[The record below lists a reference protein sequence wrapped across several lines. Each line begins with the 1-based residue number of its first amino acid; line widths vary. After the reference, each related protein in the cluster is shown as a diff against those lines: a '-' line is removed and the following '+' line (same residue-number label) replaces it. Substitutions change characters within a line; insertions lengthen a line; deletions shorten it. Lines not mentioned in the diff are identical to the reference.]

1 MEGRYHALIALCV
14 TTSRSEV
21 CSGEAGSRKQEAE
34 ENRGNPTPH
43 SYDHRFQ
50 AFVGSGVEVHPERGN
65 EGECYRIRL
74 IVADSAN
81 QLRPQA
87 SFRVSFGS
95 GLNLS

>member
-50 AFVGSGVEVHPERGN
+50 AFVGSDVEVHPERGN
-65 EGECYRIRL
+65 EGECHRIRL
-74 IVADSAN
+74 IVADSGEPIAA
-81 QLRPQA
+81 P
-87 SFRVSFGS
+87 SEFPGIIWVGS
-95 GLNLS
+95 

>member
-1 MEGRYHALIALCV
+1 MKR
-14 TTSRSEV
+14 
-21 CSGEAGSRKQEAE
+21 EAE
-34 ENRGNPTPH
+34 EDRGNPTPH

-50 AFVGSGVEVHPERGN
+50 AFVGSDVEVHPERGN